1 MAYEITLD
9 RVEAAM
15 QFMAETDEPYAVA
28 VTELESSEIRR
39 KRVRARVFL
48 DSDGTVAERNAEA
61 EVHGDTEAADD
72 AYTQAMLRKETFK
85 ARRQRAELVIE
96 LYRTLSANQRRGS

>member
-1 MAYEITLD
+1 MGYEITLE

-15 QFMAETDEPYAVA
+15 MFMAETDEPYAVA

-39 KRVRARVFL
+39 KRVRARMFL
-48 DSDGTVAERNAEA
+48 SSGGTVAERNAEA
-61 EVHGDTEAADD
+61 EVHDETVAADE
-72 AYTQAMLRKETFK
+72 AYAKALLQKETLK